1 MNTWSFFFS
10 LLNHRLMYF
19 LIVLINLSIIYRE
32 IALRVFILNLNPQYY
47 LEQEKENQRHF
58 LGIITKTLYK
68 LSL

>member
-19 LIVLINLSIIYRE
+19 LIVLINSSIIYRE

-58 LGIITKTLYK
+58 LGIITKTPYK